1 MNKNKKENKLIKWL
15 RRIAFLLLIL
25 LLLFQLHH
33 FSLAIEA
40 LARFN
45 IEQGNLIHTLQ
56 QQVHSLQVS
65 NVDLHNQVEMMTV
78 KINGLEIHNIPHT
91 ATQIKAPDL
100 HTEIHTES
108 PLHIDKVVTPVTVI
122 TTTAIAVLAALKTIG
137 SFIPVLP

>member
-56 QQVHSLQVS
+56 QQVHNLQVS

-91 ATQIKAPDL
+91 DYA
-100 HTEIHTES
+100 
-108 PLHIDKVVTPVTVI
+108 
-122 TTTAIAVLAALKTIG
+122 
-137 SFIPVLP
+137 